1 MVGFYDGWPAG
12 RKFQVDMAGFSVGV
26 GYLKKQASMLTFM
39 TFLFDCENSV
49 DNYLPNSDFG
59 MSLYF

>member
-26 GYLKKQASMLTFM
+26 GYLKKQASIHTLMAF
-39 TFLFDCENSV
+39 FLDHE
-49 DNYLPNSDFG
+49 G
-59 MSLYF
+59 